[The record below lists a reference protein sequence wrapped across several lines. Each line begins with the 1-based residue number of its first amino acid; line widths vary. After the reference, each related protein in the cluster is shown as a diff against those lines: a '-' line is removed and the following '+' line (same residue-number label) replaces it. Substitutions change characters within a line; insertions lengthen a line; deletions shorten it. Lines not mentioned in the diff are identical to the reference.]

1 MTSLTVTNAVL
12 PTRKRRNAF
21 QRFLREPLGVI
32 ASIVLLAIVAV
43 SLLAP
48 VIAGSDPNATALEL
62 AFAPPSA
69 AHPLGGDGVGRD
81 VFARLLY
88 GGQASLLSGLIV
100 LVVSSILGVTSGLLA
115 GYFGGWFDT
124 IGEWISNLLMSL
136 PGIIILMASAAALGR
151 SIWISMTIFGVLVS
165 PGFFRM
171 TRANV
176 RAVRN
181 DAYVDA
187 ARVFGLGTGRILF
200 RHILIV
206 VRGPL
211 LIQITGAVGLAV
223 VIQAG
228 LDFLGLGDPSI
239 PSWGVMLADA
249 FRTIY
254 TAPLL
259 VLWPGL
265 MIGLTAGAS
274 SLIGNALRDALEEGN
289 NSRVSPA
296 AAAKSRRARAAA
308 SHNADA
314 TPTPTDDE
322 ALLAI
327 RDLKVAY
334 QTSRKHSTEVVH
346 GVSLTI
352 RKGEVLG
359 LVGESGS
366 GKTQTSLAILGLL
379 SPGGVV
385 SGGDIHFDGKRLDT
399 ASPAEMRKL
408 LGRRIAYIPQEPMTN
423 LDPMFAIGNQLVER
437 LRANTRLSKA
447 EARDTVR
454 RMLDRVGIVNSDK
467 VMASYPH
474 QISGGMAQRALIAG
488 ALSAKPD
495 LLIADEPS
503 TALDV
508 TVQAEVLD
516 LLRDLQK
523 ETGTAMLLVTH
534 NFGVVADICDR
545 VAVMQSG
552 EIVEE
557 ATVADIFARPQHPY
571 TRSLLEASLEDR
583 PSRAAREVT
592 A

>member
-1 MTSLTVTNAVL
+1 MTSLTVVNAVAHT
-12 PTRKRRNAF
+12 PRRRNAF
-21 QRFLREPLGVI
+21 QRFLREPMGVV
-32 ASIVLLAIVAV
+32 AAVVLIAIVAV

-48 VIAGSDPNATALEL
+48 VIAGSDPNQTSLGITFASPSLE
-62 AFAPPSA
+62 
-69 AHPLGGDGVGRD
+69 HPLGTDGVGRD
-81 VFARLLY
+81 VLARLLY

-115 GYFGGWFDT
+115 GYFGGWFDMV
-124 IGEWISNLLMSL
+124 GEWIANVLMSL

-176 RAVRN
+176 RSVRN

-211 LIQITGAVGLAV
+211 LIQIAGAVGLAV

-239 PSWGVMLADA
+239 PSWGVMLSDA

-265 MIGLTAGAS
+265 MIGLTAGAA

-289 NSRVSPA
+289 ATRVAPGA
-296 AAAKSRRARAAA
+296 AARSRRARAAA
-308 SHNADA
+308 GTA
-314 TPTPTDDE
+314 TDREHTDTTPVLNIE
-322 ALLAI
+322 
-327 RDLKVAY
+327 DLTVAY
-334 QTSRKHSTEVVH
+334 QTSRSQAVEVVH
-346 GVSLTI
+346 GVSLTV
-352 RKGEVLG
+352 RRGEVLG

-366 GKTQTSLAILGLL
+366 GKTQTSLAALGLL
-379 SPGGVV
+379 SPGGIVT
-385 SGGDIHFDGKRLDT
+385 GGSIYFDGKRIDT
-399 ASPAEMRKL
+399 ATPKAMRAL
-408 LGRRIAYIPQEPMTN
+408 LGKRIAYIPQEPMTN
-423 LDPMFAIGNQLVER
+423 LDPMFTIGSQLVER
-437 LRANTRLSKA
+437 LRANTRVSKA
-447 EARDTVR
+447 EARQTVKE
-454 RMLDRVGIVNSDK
+454 MLDRVGLVDAER
-467 VMASYPH
+467 VMRSYPH

-516 LLRDLQK
+516 LLRELQQ
-523 ETGTAMLLVTH
+523 EMGTAMLLITH
-534 NFGVVADICDR
+534 NFGVVADICDH
-545 VAVMQSG
+545 VAVMQHG
-552 EIVEE
+552 EIVE
-557 ATVADIFARPQHPY
+557 AASVGAIFESPQHPY
-571 TRSLLEASLEDR
+571 TRALLAANLEGR
-583 PSRAAREVT
+583 PSRTARE
-592 A
+592 AHA

>member
-1 MTSLTVTNAVL
+1 MTSLTVANAVVA
-12 PTRKRRNAF
+12 PRKRRNAF

-32 ASIVLLAIVAV
+32 ASIVLLLIVAV
-43 SLLAP
+43 SVLAP
-48 VIAGSDPNATALEL
+48 FLVPYNPNETSLSL
-62 AFAPPSA
+62 AFAAPSPE
-69 AHPLGGDGVGRD
+69 HLLGADGVGRD
-81 VFARLLY
+81 VLARLLY

-100 LVVSSILGVTSGLLA
+100 LVVSSVLGVTTGLLA

-151 SIWISMTIFGVLVS
+151 SIWISMTIFGLLVS

-228 LDFLGLGDPSI
+228 LDFLGLGDPSL

-289 NSRVSPA
+289 TTRVSPA
-296 AAAKSRRARAAA
+296 AAAKSRRTRAAA
-308 SHNADA
+308 DSALEADA
-314 TPTPTDDE
+314 ETGI
-322 ALLAI
+322 LRV
-327 RDLKVAY
+327 RDLRVAY
-334 QTSRKHSTEVVH
+334 QTTRTQSVEVVH

-352 RKGEVLG
+352 REGEVLG

-379 SPGGVV
+379 SPGGIVTDGHIV
-385 SGGDIHFDGKRLDT
+385 FDGQRLDT
-399 ASPAEMRKL
+399 TSPQEMRKL

-423 LDPMFAIGNQLVER
+423 LDPMFTIGSQLTER
-437 LRANTRLSKA
+437 LRANTRMSKKDA
-447 EARDTVR
+447 QQMVR
-454 RMLDRVGIVNSDK
+454 TMLDRVGIVDSQK

-488 ALSAKPD
+488 ALSTKPD

-516 LLRDLQK
+516 LLRELQK

-545 VAVMQSG
+545 VAVMQQG

-557 ATVADIFARPQHPY
+557 ASVAEVLIEPQHPY
-571 TRSLLEASLEDR
+571 TRALLAANLENR
-583 PSRAAREVT
+583 PSRSARELN